1 MKRAIA
7 MRCNQ
12 KQFDA
17 IKGKLV
23 GCDISDIEIF
33 EQDYYLV
40 NNYAS
45 QQNSITNFSK
55 SSAKGNDRVVH
66 ETWNEQVFLEA
77 CGIETEKTFKGSEL
91 QYKHFRGLN
100 WIDLD
105 DDGKEYRL
113 KPDNSKEI
121 AELERQIEILKNK

>member
-23 GCDISDIEIF
+23 RLNVCNIPGF
-33 EQDYYLV
+33 DY
-40 NNYAS
+40 NNYL
-45 QQNSITNFSK
+45 TNNWADTSFDHSD
-55 SSAKGNDRVVH
+55 SAKCEIH
-66 ETWNEQVFLEA
+66 ETWNEQIFLEA
-77 CGIETEKTFKGSEL
+77 CGIETEKIFKGSEL
-91 QYKHFRGLN
+91 QFWSSFLNEWVGLDTAN
-100 WIDLD
+100 FAT
-105 DDGKEYRL
+105 KYRL